1 MPASPVTTQTAF
13 RAGPSTTATFR
24 EEMMTTTFTRRAA
37 MALAAAA
44 GIAIATVAGAQA
56 QSAPR
61 TEKLVLRLGA
71 LGSGTEHDIQSYP
84 IKALIAEVE
93 EKTGGMIAFEYFP
106 GGQLGGEPEMMD
118 QVLSGSLDVGVLSAN
133 VLATVWP
140 QLYAYNL
147 PFAFSD
153 IDEFWKIAGGEA
165 PFASALREAVN
176 AGGDARLV
184 STFSAEFRGLQN
196 TKRAIRTTD
205 DLKGLTLRVMAGEIF
220 SDTFRSMGATTAA
233 VPFAELYTGLQQ
245 GVIDGEDIG
254 MTMFYDVKLYEVEKH
269 LTQLNMTPTVNV
281 LLMSARAWDKLSEEE
296 RQIIQTAAFNAEK
309 ASKAAVSE
317 RSAKYPAMIE
327 SVGVNVVLNKDLTE
341 AEKATFTDATKSV
354 WEKYRTIIGDD
365 VYNAYEASRGQ

>member
-1 MPASPVTTQTAF
+1 
-13 RAGPSTTATFR
+13 
-24 EEMMTTTFTRRAA
+24 MTTTFTRRAA

-296 RQIIQTAAFNAEK
+296 RQIIQAAAFNAEK

-317 RSAKYPAMIE
+317 RSVKYPAMIE